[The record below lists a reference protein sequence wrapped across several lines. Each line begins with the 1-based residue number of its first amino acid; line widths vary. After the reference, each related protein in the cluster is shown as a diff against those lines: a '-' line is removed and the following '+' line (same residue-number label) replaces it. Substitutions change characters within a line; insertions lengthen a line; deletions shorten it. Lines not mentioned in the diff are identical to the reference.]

1 MSRGGL
7 KNVGIWPLHRG
18 ARELGPSGGIRG
30 DRIEMSWS
38 GTPQHERTQ
47 TRTHKQA
54 CTYTSPPGALP
65 GHSVAVMPLNSR
77 LHHTHSE
84 PPWTPSNHQ
93 WPPLPPR
100 SWFKKK
106 KKFLKKIRVV
116 ISKHKNQDDN
126 EPKRKMLIVLQKHTK
141 KNER

>member
-84 PPWTPSNHQ
+84 LPWTPSNHQ
-93 WPPLPPR
+93 CPPLPPR

-106 KKFLKKIRVV
+106 NLKKKIRVV